1 MDILI
6 SPNSFKGTLSSVE
19 ASDIIAEGLLKI
31 DQNIKFKKL
40 PIADGGDGT
49 LELFKFYFDYESVKE
64 ESVNSIGEKI
74 ESEYLILDGGKTAF
88 IEYANTCGL
97 SRVELR
103 KNNLNISNSYGFV
116 DRDWLRWYS
125 H

>member
-40 PIADGGDGT
+40 PIY
-49 LELFKFYFDYESVKE
+49 KV
-64 ESVNSIGEKI
+64 
-74 ESEYLILDGGKTAF
+74 
-88 IEYANTCGL
+88 
-97 SRVELR
+97 
-103 KNNLNISNSYGFV
+103 ISNTGPKHKHSIYIEF
-116 DRDWLRWYS
+116 S
-125 H
+125 I